1 MISRMGRSLDVNMLA
16 QEMNI
21 IINYPLI
28 KVKMKNF
35 LAETIHYL
43 LIAFI
48 TQFIL
53 FYIKF
58 PFNYFFIFWTI
69 IV

>member
-1 MISRMGRSLDVNMLA
+1 MISRMGRCLDVNMLA

-28 KVKMKNF
+28 KVKMRNF

-48 TQFIL
+48 THFIL

-58 PFNYFFIFWTI
+58 PFNYFFIF
-69 IV
+69 

>member
-1 MISRMGRSLDVNMLA
+1 MISRMRRCLDVNMLA

-28 KVKMKNF
+28 KVKMKNY

-53 FYIKF
+53 YYIKLL
-58 PFNYFFIFWTI
+58 FNYIFIF
-69 IV
+69 

>member
-1 MISRMGRSLDVNMLA
+1 MLA

-28 KVKMKNF
+28 KVKMKNS

-48 TQFIL
+48 TRFIL
-53 FYIKF
+53 YYIKL
-58 PFNYFFIFWTI
+58 PFNYFFLFSELLLYK
-69 IV
+69 

>member
-1 MISRMGRSLDVNMLA
+1 MLA

-28 KVKMKNF
+28 KVKMKNC

-48 TQFIL
+48 TRFIL
-53 FYIKF
+53 YKTLLQL
-58 PFNYFFIFWTI
+58 FFLFSELLLYK
-69 IV
+69 